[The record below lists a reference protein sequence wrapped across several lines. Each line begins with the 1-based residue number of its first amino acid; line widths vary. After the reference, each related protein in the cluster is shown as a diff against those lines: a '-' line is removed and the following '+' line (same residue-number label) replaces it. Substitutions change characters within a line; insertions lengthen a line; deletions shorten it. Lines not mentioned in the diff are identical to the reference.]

1 MRPHCNNTRAPIAI
15 AASPRSGAMRQGLDA
30 SQNKRAGGFRVR
42 CFVLSLSAT
51 IGIWGVVSPARAARQ
66 PGAPRLLRFS
76 WSDPLARRD
85 AQARRALTAPASVSQ
100 AAFSP
105 PSSIAPSEIF
115 FTRASANTSNL
126 WRAALDAPSG
136 NATSGDA
143 TSGDGATD
151 DAARSSANLSLDAE
165 GPEVQRRSDDVSRR
179 LSERGKVL
187 RARPLTRF
195 KAPFF
200 ATNACPTPD
209 GRAVLCVTNALG
221 LDGSENLGQVDPARQ
236 RIARLDLESGR
247 LTPLSAA
254 DTNSYAPS
262 VAPDGTRFAF
272 VSDRFGAGQV
282 FVAAMDGGDAR
293 RVDTLVSRPS
303 RRPFWLDNETL
314 VVESTRRAQTA
325 LYRFAL
331 PQRLIDS
338 RPNGTRAS
346 SNPVVVPGVGQGGPS
361 SAALL
366 FKRGG
371 QGASA
376 PNGRQLCIA
385 TDPGGDYPVG
395 GDSPRDINSAR
406 MMDGRQGAR
415 LYFLAGDG
423 STVSTVPSTEGAR
436 HPVFSPDGSA
446 LLYDA
451 PLFSD
456 DIGAVSDDSENSS
469 PTSAAK
475 ARGLWLLPMLRVAPV
490 SQLLR
495 VRASAS
501 KSYAP
506 GTARVGAVEELEI
519 VGTAFAAGDDAPQV
533 QLQWGEG
540 EDPSRWNALPLR
552 HVPAQATTLATWRP
566 PANSRGPWTL
576 RLTVV
581 DSDGDK
587 AESILPVSRPF
598 PTPVTTPDLLT
609 SNAAPSRATSDA
621 IAPGT
626 APEPFT
632 SSSRVPSSAAL
643 NPSSR
648 ARSARSRDAASTSSQ
663 ANASSPVNAS
673 RSRRERAR
681 NREQSPVVASSQAAA
696 RTVAALPPPSP
707 LTPDSSPE
715 KNDTN
720 DSDSIS
726 AGEIDHNARGR
737 DARQRSAMNQNN
749 GKQRDVDEAAEDP
762 GEISPDDRLLAPFSI
777 PPGGGPLPAPDANRR
792 TSERAAVPAKN
803 KAGALRDKP
812 DAPIASDAA
821 RDDKPSR
828 DERNRDE
835 RNRDV
840 ADDVQNRA
848 DASGAKRGGQA
859 RIVVVGTPRETTPER
874 EIALT
879 ARLSN
884 RGQSVWSSESA
895 RPIRLLV
902 RWQDVATRRRAR
914 WEIKWLRDD
923 VRPGQTIAL
932 PFFVSAPPRPGNY
945 TLSVSLLRLNGSS
958 YQPPPADSRAK
969 NNASTL
975 PSELASVS
983 FPVTVR

>member
-15 AASPRSGAMRQGLDA
+15 AALPRPLSIGEGLDA

-42 CFVLSLSAT
+42 RFAWCLFAWFLGAT
-51 IGIWGVVSPARAARQ
+51 IGAWGAATPARAARQ

-85 AQARRALTAPASVSQ
+85 AQARRALAAPASVSQ
-100 AAFSP
+100 AAFSSP
-105 PSSIAPSEIF
+105 SIAPSEIF
-115 FTRASANTSNL
+115 FTRTSANTANL

-136 NATSGDA
+136 N
-143 TSGDGATD
+143 GATD
-151 DAARSSANLSLDAE
+151 DAAQLPTNLPGVEGDA
-165 GPEVQRRSDDVSRR
+165 QRPSNEVSRR

-221 LDGSENLGQVDPARQ
+221 LDGSENLGQVDPARR

-247 LTPLSAA
+247 LTPLSSA
-254 DTNSYAPS
+254 DANSYAPS

-272 VSDRFGAGQV
+272 VSDRSGPEQV

-293 RVDTLVSRPS
+293 RVDNLASRPS

-314 VVESTRRAQTA
+314 VVESTRRIQTA

-338 RPNGTRAS
+338 PPNDARGSSRPIA
-346 SNPVVVPGVGQGGPS
+346 VPGARQGGPS

-385 TDPGGDYPVG
+385 TDSGS
-395 GDSPRDINSAR
+395 DSPPGSDSSHDINSAR
-406 MMDGRQGAR
+406 MIDGRQGAR

-451 PLFSD
+451 PLSSD
-456 DIGAVSDDSENSS
+456 DISPASDDSENSS
-469 PTSAAK
+469 STLAAN

-495 VRASAS
+495 VRANAS
-501 KSYAP
+501 KVSHAP
-506 GTARVGAVEELEI
+506 ETAPFGTATAAAEELEI

-540 EDPSRWNALPLR
+540 EEPSRWNALPLR

-598 PTPVTTPDLLT
+598 PALVTTPDLVA
-609 SNAAPSRATSDA
+609 SSAA
-621 IAPGT
+621 
-626 APEPFT
+626 
-632 SSSRVPSSAAL
+632 PSSAAPSSAAPSSAAS
-643 NPSSR
+643 NPSSQPK
-648 ARSARSRDAASTSSQ
+648 SARLRDAASASSQ
-663 ANASSPVNAS
+663 ANASSRANASSLMNAS
-673 RSRRERAR
+673 RNRRERAR

-696 RTVAALPPPSP
+696 RTVAALPPPASLP
-707 LTPDSSPE
+707 LDSSTE
-715 KNDTN
+715 KNAAN
-720 DSDSIS
+720 QSDSIPPGEVDLS
-726 AGEIDHNARGR
+726 ARAR
-737 DARQRSAMNQNN
+737 DARQSRATNQDDI
-749 GKQRDVDEAAEDP
+749 KKRDVDEAAEDLS
-762 GEISPDDRLLAPFSI
+762 EISPEDRLLAPFPI
-777 PPGGGPLPAPDANRR
+777 PPGGGPLPEPGANRR
-792 TSERAAVPAKN
+792 TNERDAAPAKS
-803 KAGALRDKP
+803 KAGARRDRP
-812 DAPIASDAA
+812 DAPIVSNAV
-821 RDDKPSR
+821 RNDKPNRDERSR
-828 DERNRDE
+828 DERSRDE
-835 RNRDV
+835 RSRDV

-848 DASGAKRGGQA
+848 DAGEAKRGGQA

-884 RGQSVWSSESA
+884 MGQGVWSSESA